1 MCTGKYTKE
10 TMASSSSSSSSSAIP
25 NEFYCPITFCL
36 MQDPVIATDGYTYER
51 EAIEQ
56 WLVNHNT
63 SPKTNLPLTS
73 KNLIVNYALRNA
85 IRDMLDKQ
93 PLHFQTP
100 KLVGKFANKALMAKA
115 YPAGV
120 AAVHLTVKAQ
130 EPETRQPIVLL
141 AIVDTSGSMGESTD
155 DEKSAEAYGFSRLDL
170 VKHTVRTMAAV
181 LGDDDMMSIIT
192 YSTTATIILRPT
204 RMNKEGK
211 ARVNAAL
218 EYVKP
223 DSQTNIYEGLRQ
235 AMEIANTDELAGRNI
250 VGLLLT
256 DGFPN
261 INPPRGILYELQ
273 TRIVMKNPWTLHTFG
288 FGYKLD
294 SKLLADLALWG
305 NGLFGFIP
313 DATMVGTVFINF
325 LASVLSS
332 AARNPELLLDGT
344 PIYLHNSLLQGGQT
358 YETVI
363 PYNGQEITLNGQR
376 IALEAE
382 PIDCSFVLAREK
394 LIGILEDVIS
404 LECANRNGTTIDRL
418 KTLAASFTTS
428 SDPRV
433 VAFSRDL
440 TGSDPEGQL
449 GMAVSPNHFGKWGEH
464 YLRSYLR
471 AQKLQMCLNF
481 KDAGV
486 QMYGGPLF
494 KEMQAIAEKAFGE
507 LPPPTPSA
515 AAPVQNSYYGTGA
528 PGPAPSIRSVT
539 QTMAI
544 FHNSGGS
551 CFSGDNRV
559 LMADGNRKAIKDI
572 NPDDLVWTPEGPA
585 NVVCLVTI
593 GSKRPAQTMVQ
604 INGLCITPWHPIRRE
619 KGGPW
624 VFPADHYLFGERL
637 IQTVYNLVLNRGH
650 VVDVEGYECITLA
663 HGFQEPVAKHDYFG
677 TSAVLNDLAKQPGYF
692 QGRPVY
698 QNLVAKKDPATGM
711 IVGWYDD
718 I

>member
-1 MCTGKYTKE
+1 
-10 TMASSSSSSSSSAIP
+10 MASSIP
-25 NEFYCPITFCL
+25 NEFYCPITFGL
-36 MQDPVIATDGYTYER
+36 MQDPVIAADGHTYER

-56 WLVNHNT
+56 WLVNNFT
-63 SPKTNLPLTS
+63 SPKTNLPLAST
-73 KNLIVNYALRNA
+73 NLIPNIALRNT
-85 IRDMLDKQ
+85 IRDMLAKQ

-100 KLVGKFANKALMAKA
+100 KLVGKFANKALVAKA

-120 AAVHLTVKAQ
+120 AAVHLTVKAE
-130 EPETRQPIVLL
+130 EPEIRQPIVLL
-141 AIVDTSGSMGESTD
+141 AIVDTSGSMAESTD

-181 LGDDDMMSIIT
+181 LGDEDMLSIIT
-192 YSTTATIILRPT
+192 YSTNAQIVLRPT

-211 ARVNAAL
+211 ARVEAAL
-218 EYVKP
+218 EYVQP
-223 DSQTNIYEGLRQ
+223 DSQTNIFEGLRH

-261 INPPRGILYELQ
+261 MNPPRGILYELQ
-273 TRIVMKNPWTLHTFG
+273 KRITMKNPWTLHTFG

-325 LASVLSS
+325 LASVLAT
-332 AARNPELLLDGT
+332 AARNPQLTRDGK
-344 PIYLHNSLLQGGQT
+344 PIYLHNSLLQGGQA
-358 YETVI
+358 YEMVI
-363 PYNGQEITLNGQR
+363 PYSGQEIKLNGQ
-376 IALEAE
+376 IVPLETE
-382 PIDCSFVLAREK
+382 PIGCSFALAHGE
-394 LIGILEDVIS
+394 LIETLENVIAVESANPTGATVERLRIL
-404 LECANRNGTTIDRL
+404 AT
-418 KTLAASFTTS
+418 KFAAS

-440 TGSDPEGQL
+440 QGSDPEGQL
-449 GMAVSPNHFGKWGEH
+449 GLAVSPNHFGKWGEH

-481 KDAGV
+481 KDAGL
-486 QMYGGPLF
+486 QIYGGPLF
-494 KEMQAIAEKAFGE
+494 KELQDVSEKAFCS
-507 LPPPTPSA
+507 LPPPTPSVMA
-515 AAPVQNSYYGTGA
+515 QPKGYGPAGGAPVYSTPQSMASLYNTG
-528 PGPAPSIRSVT
+528 GGC
-539 QTMAI
+539 
-544 FHNSGGS
+544 FHGENHI
-551 CFSGDNRV
+551 
-559 LMADGNRKAIKDI
+559 LMADGSRKAIKDVI
-572 NPDDLVWTPEGPA
+572 PEDQVWTPEGPA

-604 INGLCITPWHPIRRE
+604 INSLCITPWHPIRL
-619 KGGPW
+619 KAGGPW

-637 IQTVYNLVLNRGH
+637 IQTVYNFVLNRGH

-663 HGFQEPVAKHDYFG
+663 HGFEEPVAKHDYFG

-698 QNLVAKKDPATGM
+698 QNLVAKKDPATGR

-718 I
+718 V

>member
-1 MCTGKYTKE
+1 
-10 TMASSSSSSSSSAIP
+10 MASASAIP
-25 NEFYCPITFCL
+25 NEFYCPITFGL
-36 MQDPVIATDGYTYER
+36 MTDPVIAEDGHTYER

-56 WLVNHNT
+56 WFVNHST
-63 SPKTNLPLTS
+63 SPKTNLPLIS
-73 KNLIVNYALRNA
+73 MNLIANIALRNT
-85 IRDMLDKQ
+85 IRDMLAKQ

-130 EPETRQPIVLL
+130 EPEVRQPIVLL

-181 LGDDDMMSIIT
+181 LGDDDMLAIIT
-192 YSTTATIILRPT
+192 YSTNAKIVLRPT

-211 ARVNAAL
+211 ARVEAAL
-218 EYVKP
+218 EYVQP
-223 DSQTNIYEGLRQ
+223 DSQTNIFEGLRH

-273 TRIVMKNPWTLHTFG
+273 NRITMKNPWTLHTFG

-332 AARNPELLLDGT
+332 AVRNPELTLDGT
-344 PIYLHNSLLQGGQT
+344 PIYMHNSLLQGGQA

-363 PYNGQEITLNGQR
+363 PYSSQEIKLNGQV
-376 IALEAE
+376 IPLEAE
-382 PIDCSFVLAREK
+382 PIGCTFALAHME
-394 LIGILEDVIS
+394 LIETLENVIAVES
-404 LECANRNGTTIDRL
+404 ASRTGATLDRL
-418 KTLAASFTTS
+418 RTLATKFAAS

-449 GMAVSPNHFGKWGEH
+449 GLAVSPTHFGKWGEH

-481 KDAGV
+481 KDSGV
-486 QMYGGPLF
+486 QIYGGPLF
-494 KEMQAIAEKAFGE
+494 KELQNLAEKVFCD
-507 LPPPTPSA
+507 LPPPTPSVA
-515 AAPVQNSYYGTGA
+515 AQPKGYYGGPAGGAPVYST
-528 PGPAPSIRSVT
+528 PLS
-539 QTMAI
+539 MASLY
-544 FHNSGGS
+544 HSGGG
-551 CFSGDNRV
+551 CFHGENRV
-559 LMADGNRKAIKDI
+559 LMADGSRKAIKEI
-572 NPDDLVWTPEGPA
+572 NPEDQVWTPEGPA

-604 INGLCITPWHPIRRE
+604 INSLCITPWHPIRL
-619 KGGPW
+619 KAGGPW

-637 IQTVYNLVLNRGH
+637 VQTVYNFVLNKGH

-663 HGFQEPVAKHDYFG
+663 HGFEEPVAKHDYFG

-698 QNLVAKKDPATGM
+698 QNLVAKKDPATGI
-711 IVGWYDD
+711 IVGWFDD
-718 I
+718 V

>member
-1 MCTGKYTKE
+1 
-10 TMASSSSSSSSSAIP
+10 MASSIP
-25 NEFYCPITFCL
+25 NEFYCPITFGL
-36 MQDPVIATDGYTYER
+36 MQDPVIAADGHTYER

-56 WLVNHNT
+56 WLMNHST

-73 KNLIVNYALRNA
+73 SNLIPNIALRNT
-85 IRDMLDKQ
+85 IRDMLAKQ

-100 KLVGKFANKALMAKA
+100 KLVGKFENKTLIAKA
-115 YPAGV
+115 YPAD
-120 AAVHLTVKAQ
+120 AAVHLTIKTE

-141 AIVDTSGSMGESTD
+141 AIVDTSGSMAESTD

-181 LGDDDMMSIIT
+181 LGDDDMLSIIT
-192 YSTTATIILRPT
+192 YSTNAQIVLRPT

-211 ARVNAAL
+211 ARVEAAL
-218 EYVKP
+218 EYVQP
-223 DSQTNIYEGLRQ
+223 DSQTNIFEGIRH

-273 TRIVMKNPWTLHTFG
+273 NRVVMKNPWTLHTFG

-332 AARNPELLLDGT
+332 AARNPQLTRDGKL
-344 PIYLHNSLLQGGQT
+344 IYLHNSLLQGGQT

-363 PYNGQEITLNGQR
+363 SYSGQEICLNGKVVP
-376 IALEAE
+376 LEAE
-382 PIDCSFVLAREK
+382 PIGCTFALAHSE
-394 LIGILEDVIS
+394 LIETLENVIAIES
-404 LECANRNGTTIDRL
+404 SNRTGTTIERL
-418 KTLAASFTTS
+418 KTLAAKFAAS
-428 SDPRV
+428 SEPRV

-449 GMAVSPNHFGKWGEH
+449 SLAVSPNHFGKWGEH

-486 QMYGGPLF
+486 QIYGGPLF
-494 KEMQAIAEKAFGE
+494 KELQDVAEKAFCG
-507 LPPPTPSA
+507 LPPPTPSVA
-515 AAPVQNSYYGTGA
+515 AQPKGYYGAGGAAPVYST
-528 PGPAPSIRSVT
+528 PLS
-539 QTMAI
+539 MASLY
-544 FHNSGGS
+544 NSGGG
-551 CFSGDNRV
+551 CFHGENHV
-559 LMADGNRKAIKDI
+559 LMADGSRKAIKEI
-572 NPDDLVWTPEGPA
+572 NPDDQVWTPEGPA

-604 INGLCITPWHPIRRE
+604 INGLCITPWHPIRL
-619 KGGPW
+619 KAGGPW

-637 IQTVYNLVLNRGH
+637 IKTVYNLVLNKGH

-663 HGFQEPVAKHDYFG
+663 HGFEEPVAKHDYFG

-698 QNLVAKKDPATGM
+698 QNLVAKKDPATGL

-718 I
+718 V

>member
-1 MCTGKYTKE
+1 
-10 TMASSSSSSSSSAIP
+10 MASASAIP
-25 NEFYCPITFCL
+25 NEFYCPITFGL
-36 MQDPVIATDGYTYER
+36 MTDPVIAEDGHTYER

-56 WLVNHNT
+56 WFVNHNT
-63 SPKTNLPLTS
+63 SPKTNLPLIST
-73 KNLIVNYALRNA
+73 NLIANIALRNT
-85 IRDMLDKQ
+85 IRDMLAKQ

-100 KLVGKFANKALMAKA
+100 KLVGKFANKALVAKA

-181 LGDDDMMSIIT
+181 LGDDDMLAIIT
-192 YSTTATIILRPT
+192 YSTNAKIVLRPT

-211 ARVNAAL
+211 ARVEAAL
-218 EYVKP
+218 EYVQP
-223 DSQTNIYEGLRQ
+223 DSQTNIFEGLRH

-273 TRIVMKNPWTLHTFG
+273 NRITMKNPWTLHTFG

-332 AARNPELLLDGT
+332 AVRNPEITLDGT
-344 PIYLHNSLLQGGQT
+344 PIYMHNSLLQGGQA

-363 PYNGQEITLNGQR
+363 PYSSQEIKLNGQVVP
-376 IALEAE
+376 LEAE
-382 PIDCSFVLAREK
+382 PIGCTFALAHME
-394 LIGILEDVIS
+394 LIETLENVIAVESASRTGATLERLRIL
-404 LECANRNGTTIDRL
+404 AT
-418 KTLAASFTTS
+418 KFAASKDS
-428 SDPRV
+428 RV

-449 GMAVSPNHFGKWGEH
+449 GLAVSPTHFGKWGEH

-481 KDAGV
+481 KDPGV
-486 QMYGGPLF
+486 QIYGGPLF
-494 KEMQAIAEKAFGE
+494 KELQNLAEKAFCD
-507 LPPPTPSA
+507 LPPPTPSVA
-515 AAPVQNSYYGTGA
+515 AQPKGYYGGPAGGA
-528 PGPAPSIRSVT
+528 PAYSSPQS
-539 QTMAI
+539 MAV
-544 FHNSGGS
+544 FHNSGGG
-551 CFSGDNRV
+551 CFHGENRV
-559 LMADGNRKAIKDI
+559 LMADGSRKAIKEI
-572 NPDDLVWTPEGPA
+572 NPEDQVWTPEGPA

-604 INGLCITPWHPIRRE
+604 INSLCITPWHPIRL
-619 KGGPW
+619 KAGGPW

-637 IQTVYNLVLNRGH
+637 IQTVYNFVLNRGH
-650 VVDVEGYECITLA
+650 IVDVEGYECITLA

-698 QNLVAKKDPATGM
+698 QNLVAKKDSATGL
-711 IVGWYDD
+711 IIGWYDD
-718 I
+718 V

>member
-1 MCTGKYTKE
+1 
-10 TMASSSSSSSSSAIP
+10 MASASAIP
-25 NEFYCPITFCL
+25 NEFYCPITFGL
-36 MQDPVIATDGYTYER
+36 MTDPVIAEDGHTYER

-56 WLVNHNT
+56 WFVNHST
-63 SPKTNLPLTS
+63 SPKTNLPLVST
-73 KNLIVNYALRNA
+73 NLIANIALRNT
-85 IRDMLDKQ
+85 IRDMLAKQ

-100 KLVGKFANKALMAKA
+100 KLVGKFANKALVAKA

-120 AAVHLTVKAQ
+120 AAVHLTVKGQ
-130 EPETRQPIVLL
+130 EPEVRQPIVLL

-181 LGDDDMMSIIT
+181 LGDDDMLAIIT
-192 YSTTATIILRPT
+192 YSTNAKIVLRPT

-211 ARVNAAL
+211 ARVEAAL
-218 EYVKP
+218 EYVQP
-223 DSQTNIYEGLRQ
+223 DSQTNIFEGLRH

-273 TRIVMKNPWTLHTFG
+273 NRITMKNPWTLHTFG

-332 AARNPELLLDGT
+332 AVRNPELTLDGT
-344 PIYLHNSLLQGGQT
+344 PIYMHNSLLQGGQA
-358 YETVI
+358 YEMVI
-363 PYNGQEITLNGQR
+363 PYSSQEIKLNGQV
-376 IALEAE
+376 IPLEAE
-382 PIDCSFVLAREK
+382 PIGCTFALAHME
-394 LIGILEDVIS
+394 LIETLENVIAVES
-404 LECANRNGTTIDRL
+404 ASRTGATLERL
-418 KTLAASFTTS
+418 KILATKFAAS

-449 GMAVSPNHFGKWGEH
+449 GLAVSPTHFGKWGEH

-481 KDAGV
+481 KDSGV
-486 QMYGGPLF
+486 QIYGGPLF
-494 KEMQAIAEKAFGE
+494 KELQNLAEKVFCD
-507 LPPPTPSA
+507 LPPPTPSVA
-515 AAPVQNSYYGTGA
+515 AQPKGYYGGPAGGAPVYST
-528 PGPAPSIRSVT
+528 PLS
-539 QTMAI
+539 MASLY
-544 FHNSGGS
+544 HSGGG
-551 CFSGDNRV
+551 CFHGENRV
-559 LMADGNRKAIKDI
+559 LMADGSRKAIKEI
-572 NPDDLVWTPEGPA
+572 NPEDQVWTPEGPA

-604 INGLCITPWHPIRRE
+604 INSLCITPWHPIRL
-619 KGGPW
+619 KAGGPW
-624 VFPADHYLFGERL
+624 VFPANYYLFGERL
-637 IQTVYNLVLNRGH
+637 VQTVYNFVLNKGH

-663 HGFQEPVAKHDYFG
+663 HGFEEPVAKHDYFG

-698 QNLVAKKDPATGM
+698 KNLVAKKDPATGI
-711 IVGWYDD
+711 IVGWFDD
-718 I
+718 V

>member
-1 MCTGKYTKE
+1 
-10 TMASSSSSSSSSAIP
+10 MASFP
-25 NEFYCPITFCL
+25 NEFYCPITFGL
-36 MQDPVIATDGYTYER
+36 MQDPVIAADGHTYER

-56 WLVNHNT
+56 WLVNNIT
-63 SPKTNLPLTS
+63 SPKTNLPLPST
-73 KNLIVNYALRNA
+73 NLIPNIALRNT
-85 IRDMLDKQ
+85 IRDMLAKQ

-100 KLVGKFANKALMAKA
+100 KLVGKFANKALVAKA
-115 YPAGV
+115 YPAD
-120 AAVHLTVKAQ
+120 AAVHLTVKAE
-130 EPETRQPIVLL
+130 EPEARQPIVLL

-181 LGDDDMMSIIT
+181 LGDDDMLSIIT
-192 YSTTATIILRPT
+192 YSTNAQIVLRPT

-211 ARVNAAL
+211 ARVEAAL
-218 EYVKP
+218 EYVQP
-223 DSQTNIYEGLRQ
+223 DSQTNIFEGLRH

-273 TRIVMKNPWTLHTFG
+273 NRITMKNPWTLHTFG

-313 DATMVGTVFINF
+313 DATMVGTIFINF
-325 LASVLSS
+325 LASVLAT
-332 AARNPELLLDGT
+332 AARNPELTFDGK
-344 PIYLHNSLLQGGQT
+344 PLYIHNSLLQGGQD
-358 YETVI
+358 YEMVI
-363 PYNGQEITLNGQR
+363 PYSGQEIKLNGQVVP
-376 IALEAE
+376 LEAE
-382 PIDCSFVLAREK
+382 PIGCNFALAHDQLIETLEQAIGIECSTKSGSSAEK
-394 LIGILEDVIS
+394 LS
-404 LECANRNGTTIDRL
+404 A
-418 KTLAASFTTS
+418 LAAKFAAS
-428 SDPRV
+428 SDPRI

-440 TGSDPEGQL
+440 KGSDPEGQL
-449 GMAVSPNHFGKWGEH
+449 GLAVSPNHFGKWGEH

-481 KDAGV
+481 KDPGV
-486 QMYGGPLF
+486 QIYGGPLF
-494 KEMQAIAEKAFGE
+494 KELQDVAEKAFCG
-507 LPPPTPSA
+507 LPPPTPSVA
-515 AAPVQNSYYGTGA
+515 AQPKGYYGGG
-528 PGPAPSIRSVT
+528 GPVPVYSTPQS
-539 QTMAI
+539 MAS
-544 FHNSGGS
+544 FYNSGGG
-551 CFSGDNRV
+551 CFHGENRV
-559 LMADGNRKAIKDI
+559 LMADGSRKAIKDV
-572 NPDDLVWTPEGPA
+572 NPEDMVWTPEGPA

-604 INGLCITPWHPIRRE
+604 INGLCITPWHPIRL
-619 KGGPW
+619 KAGGPW

-637 IQTVYNLVLNRGH
+637 IQTVYNFVLTKGH
-650 VVDVEGYECITLA
+650 VVDVEGFECITLA

-698 QNLVAKKDPATGM
+698 QNLVAKKDPATGL
-711 IVGWYDD
+711 IVGWFDD
-718 I
+718 V

>member
-1 MCTGKYTKE
+1 
-10 TMASSSSSSSSSAIP
+10 MATSIP
-25 NEFYCPITFCL
+25 NEFYCPITFGL
-36 MQDPVIATDGYTYER
+36 MQDPVIAADGHTYER

-56 WLVNHNT
+56 WLMNHST
-63 SPKTNLPLTS
+63 SPKTNLPLSST
-73 KNLIVNYALRNA
+73 NLIANIALRNT
-85 IRDMLDKQ
+85 IRDMLAKQ

-100 KLVGKFANKALMAKA
+100 KLVGKFANKALVAKA

-120 AAVHLTVKAQ
+120 AAVHLTVKAE

-155 DEKSAEAYGFSRLDL
+155 DEKSVEAYGFSRLDL

-181 LGDDDMMSIIT
+181 LGDDDMLAIIT
-192 YSTTATIILRPT
+192 YSTNAQIVLRPT

-211 ARVNAAL
+211 ARVEAAL
-218 EYVKP
+218 EYVQP
-223 DSQTNIYEGLRQ
+223 DSQTNIFEGLRH

-273 TRIVMKNPWTLHTFG
+273 NRIVMKNPWTLHTFG

-313 DATMVGTVFINF
+313 DATMVGTIFINF

-332 AARNPELLLDGT
+332 AARNPELTFDGK
-344 PIYLHNSLLQGGQT
+344 PLYLHNSLLQGGQT

-363 PYNGQEITLNGQR
+363 SYSGQEIALNGQR
-376 IALEAE
+376 IAVEAE
-382 PIDCSFVLAREK
+382 PIGCNFALAHGEFIETLEQAIASECTNHSGSSVEK
-394 LIGILEDVIS
+394 LS
-404 LECANRNGTTIDRL
+404 A
-418 KTLAASFTTS
+418 LAAKFAAS

-440 TGSDPEGQL
+440 KGSDPEGQL
-449 GMAVSPNHFGKWGEH
+449 GLAVSPNHFGKWGEH

-481 KDAGV
+481 KDPGV
-486 QMYGGPLF
+486 QIYGGPLF
-494 KEMQAIAEKAFGE
+494 KELQDVAEKVFCG
-507 LPPPTPSA
+507 LPPPTPSVA
-515 AAPVQNSYYGTGA
+515 AQPKGYYGGGGAAPVYST
-528 PGPAPSIRSVT
+528 PLS
-539 QTMAI
+539 MAS
-544 FHNSGGS
+544 FYNSGGG
-551 CFSGDNRV
+551 CFHGENRV
-559 LMADGNRKAIKDI
+559 LMADGSRKAIKDV
-572 NPDDLVWTPEGPA
+572 NPEDMVWTPEGPA
-585 NVVCLVTI
+585 NVICLVTI

-604 INGLCITPWHPIRRE
+604 INALCITPWHPIRL
-619 KGGPW
+619 KAGGKW

-637 IQTVYNLVLNRGH
+637 IQTVYNFVLNKGH
-650 VVDVEGYECITLA
+650 VVDVEGFECITLA

-677 TSAVLNDLAKQPGYF
+677 TSAVLNDLAKQPGFF

-698 QNLVAKKDPATGM
+698 QNLVATKDPATGL
-711 IVGWYDD
+711 IVGWVDD

>member
-1 MCTGKYTKE
+1 
-10 TMASSSSSSSSSAIP
+10 MASASAIP
-25 NEFYCPITFCL
+25 NEFYCPITFGL
-36 MQDPVIATDGYTYER
+36 MTDPVIAEDGHTYER

-56 WLVNHNT
+56 WFVNHST
-63 SPKTNLPLTS
+63 SPKTNLPLVST
-73 KNLIVNYALRNA
+73 NLIANIALRNT
-85 IRDMLDKQ
+85 IRDMLAKQ

-100 KLVGKFANKALMAKA
+100 KLVGKFANKALVAKA

-130 EPETRQPIVLL
+130 EPEVRQPIVLL

-181 LGDDDMMSIIT
+181 LGDDDMLAIIT
-192 YSTTATIILRPT
+192 YSTNAKIVLRPT

-211 ARVNAAL
+211 ARVEAAL
-218 EYVKP
+218 EYVQP
-223 DSQTNIYEGLRQ
+223 DSQTNIFEGLRH

-273 TRIVMKNPWTLHTFG
+273 NRITMKNPWTLHTFG

-332 AARNPELLLDGT
+332 AVRNPELTLDGT
-344 PIYLHNSLLQGGQT
+344 PIYMHNSLLQGGQA

-363 PYNGQEITLNGQR
+363 PYNGQEIKLNGQVIPLETEPVGCTFALAHDELIETLENV
-376 IALEAE
+376 IAVESASRTGATL
-382 PIDCSFVLAREK
+382 
-394 LIGILEDVIS
+394 
-404 LECANRNGTTIDRL
+404 DRL
-418 KTLAASFTTS
+418 RTLAIKFAAS

-449 GMAVSPNHFGKWGEH
+449 GLAVSPTHFGKWGEH

-481 KDAGV
+481 KDSGV
-486 QMYGGPLF
+486 QIYGGPLF
-494 KEMQAIAEKAFGE
+494 KELQNLAEKVFCD
-507 LPPPTPSA
+507 LPPPTPSVA
-515 AAPVQNSYYGTGA
+515 AQPKGYYGGPAGGAPVYST
-528 PGPAPSIRSVT
+528 PLS
-539 QTMAI
+539 MASLY
-544 FHNSGGS
+544 HSGGG
-551 CFSGDNRV
+551 CFHGENHI
-559 LMADGNRKAIKDI
+559 LMADGFRKAIKDI
-572 NPDDLVWTPEGPA
+572 IPEDQVWTPEGPA

-604 INGLCITPWHPIRRE
+604 INSLCITPWHPIRL
-619 KGGPW
+619 KAGGPW

-637 IQTVYNLVLNRGH
+637 IQTVYNFVLNRGH
-650 VVDVEGYECITLA
+650 VVNVEGYECITLA
-663 HGFQEPVAKHDYFG
+663 HGFEEPVAKHEYFG

-698 QNLVAKKDPATGM
+698 QNLVAKKDPATGR
-711 IVGWYDD
+711 IVGWFDD
-718 I
+718 V

>member
-1 MCTGKYTKE
+1 
-10 TMASSSSSSSSSAIP
+10 MAFP
-25 NEFYCPITFCL
+25 NEFYCPITFGL
-36 MQDPVIATDGYTYER
+36 MQNPVIAEDGHTYER

-56 WLVNHNT
+56 WFVNHST

-73 KNLIVNYALRNA
+73 TNLIANIALRNT
-85 IRDMLDKQ
+85 IRDMLAKQ

-100 KLVGKFANKALMAKA
+100 KLVGKFANKTLIAKA

-120 AAVHLTVKAQ
+120 AAVHLTINAE

-155 DEKSAEAYGFSRLDL
+155 DEKSVEAYGFSRLDL

-181 LGDDDMMSIIT
+181 LGDDDMLSIIT
-192 YSTTATIILRPT
+192 YSTNAQIVLRPT

-211 ARVNAAL
+211 ARVELAL
-218 EYVKP
+218 EYVRP
-223 DSQTNIYEGLRQ
+223 DSQTNIYEGLRH

-273 TRIVMKNPWTLHTFG
+273 NRSTMKNPWTLHTFG

-313 DATMVGTVFINF
+313 DATMVGTVFSNF
-325 LASVLSS
+325 LASILSS
-332 AARNPELLLDGT
+332 AARNPKLTLDGK
-344 PIYLHNSLLQGGQT
+344 PIYLHSNLLQGGQA

-363 PYNGQEITLNGQR
+363 PYSGEEICLNGQ
-376 IALEAE
+376 IIPLEAN
-382 PIDCSFVLAREK
+382 PIGCNFELAHME
-394 LIGILEDVIS
+394 LIETLENVITTECENHSGETIERLRIL
-404 LECANRNGTTIDRL
+404 A
-418 KTLAASFTTS
+418 KKFAAS
-428 SDPRV
+428 SDPRI

-440 TGSDPEGQL
+440 KGSDPEGQL
-449 GMAVSPNHFGKWGEH
+449 GMAVSQKHFGKWGEH

-481 KDAGV
+481 KDPGI
-486 QMYGGPLF
+486 QIYGGPLF
-494 KEMQAIAEKAFGE
+494 KELQNLAEKAFCD
-507 LPPPTPSA
+507 LPPPIPSVA
-515 AAPVQNSYYGTGA
+515 AQPKGYSGPAGGAPVYSSPQS
-528 PGPAPSIRSVT
+528 
-539 QTMAI
+539 MAV
-544 FHNSGGS
+544 FHNSGGG
-551 CFSGDNRV
+551 CFHGDNKI
-559 LMADGNRKAIKDI
+559 LMADGSRKSIK
-572 NPDDLVWTPEGPA
+572 NVCPEEQVWTPEGPA

-593 GSKRPAQTMVQ
+593 GSKRLAQTMVQ
-604 INGLCITPWHPIRRE
+604 INSLCITPWHPIRL
-619 KGGPW
+619 KAGGPW
-624 VFPADHYLFGERL
+624 VFPASNHLFGERL
-637 IQTVYNLVLNRGH
+637 IQIVYNFVLNKGH

-663 HGFQEPVAKHDYFG
+663 HGFDEPVAKHDYFG

-698 QNLVAKKDPATGM
+698 QNLVAQKDPATGM

>member
-1 MCTGKYTKE
+1 
-10 TMASSSSSSSSSAIP
+10 MASASAIP
-25 NEFYCPITFCL
+25 NEFYCPITFGL
-36 MQDPVIATDGYTYER
+36 MTDPVIAEDGHTYER

-56 WLVNHNT
+56 WFVNHNT
-63 SPKTNLPLTS
+63 SPKTNLPLIST
-73 KNLIVNYALRNA
+73 NLIANIALRNT
-85 IRDMLDKQ
+85 IRDMLAKQ

-100 KLVGKFANKALMAKA
+100 KLVGKFANKALVAKA

-130 EPETRQPIVLL
+130 EPEVRQPIVLL

-181 LGDDDMMSIIT
+181 LGDDDMLAIIT
-192 YSTTATIILRPT
+192 YSTNAKIVLRPT

-211 ARVNAAL
+211 ARVEAAL
-218 EYVKP
+218 EYVQP
-223 DSQTNIYEGLRQ
+223 DSQTNIFEGLRH

-273 TRIVMKNPWTLHTFG
+273 NRITMKNPWTLHTFG

-332 AARNPELLLDGT
+332 AVRNPEITLDGT
-344 PIYLHNSLLQGGQT
+344 PIYMHNSLLQGGQA

-363 PYNGQEITLNGQR
+363 PYSGQEIRLNGQVVP
-376 IALEAE
+376 LEAE
-382 PIDCSFVLAREK
+382 PIGCTFALAHME
-394 LIGILEDVIS
+394 LIETLENVIS
-404 LECANRNGTTIDRL
+404 VESASRTGATLERL
-418 KTLAASFTTS
+418 RILATKFAASKDS
-428 SDPRV
+428 RV

-449 GMAVSPNHFGKWGEH
+449 GLAVSPNHFGKWGEH

-481 KDAGV
+481 KDPGV
-486 QMYGGPLF
+486 QIYGGPLF
-494 KEMQAIAEKAFGE
+494 KELQNLAEKAFCD
-507 LPPPTPSA
+507 LPPPTPSVA
-515 AAPVQNSYYGTGA
+515 AQPKGYYGGPAGGA
-528 PGPAPSIRSVT
+528 PAYSSPQS
-539 QTMAI
+539 MAV
-544 FHNSGGS
+544 FHNSGGG
-551 CFSGDNRV
+551 CFHGENRV
-559 LMADGNRKAIKDI
+559 LMADGSRKTIKEI
-572 NPDDLVWTPEGPA
+572 NPEDQVWTPEGPA

-604 INGLCITPWHPIRRE
+604 INSLCITPWHPIRL
-619 KGGPW
+619 KAGGAW

-637 IQTVYNLVLNRGH
+637 IQTVYNFVLNRGH
-650 VVDVEGYECITLA
+650 IVDVEGYECITLA

-698 QNLVAKKDPATGM
+698 QNLVAKKDPATGL

-718 I
+718 V

>member
-1 MCTGKYTKE
+1 
-10 TMASSSSSSSSSAIP
+10 MASSIP
-25 NEFYCPITFCL
+25 NEFYCPITFGL
-36 MQDPVIATDGYTYER
+36 MQDPVIAADGHTYER

-56 WLVNHNT
+56 WLVNHST

-73 KNLIVNYALRNA
+73 TNLIPNIALRNT
-85 IRDMLDKQ
+85 IRDMLAKQ

-100 KLVGKFANKALMAKA
+100 KLVGKFENKTLVAKA
-115 YPAGV
+115 YPAD
-120 AAVHLTVKAQ
+120 AAIHLTIKAE

-141 AIVDTSGSMGESTD
+141 AIVDTSGSMAESTD

-181 LGDDDMMSIIT
+181 LGDDDMLSIIT
-192 YSTTATIILRPT
+192 YSTNAQIVLRPT

-211 ARVNAAL
+211 ARVEAAL

-223 DSQTNIYEGLRQ
+223 DSQTNIYEGLRH

-273 TRIVMKNPWTLHTFG
+273 NRIVMKNPWTLHTFG

-332 AARNPELLLDGT
+332 AARNPELMRDGK

-363 PYNGQEITLNGQR
+363 SYSGQEICLNGKVVP
-376 IALEAE
+376 LEAE
-382 PIDCSFVLAREK
+382 PIGCTFALAHRE
-394 LIGILEDVIS
+394 LIETLENVIAIES
-404 LECANRNGTTIDRL
+404 SNRTGATIESL
-418 KTLAASFTTS
+418 KTLSAKFAAS
-428 SDPRV
+428 SDPRIL
-433 VAFSRDL
+433 AFSRDL
-440 TGSDPEGQL
+440 TGLDPEGQL
-449 GMAVSPNHFGKWGEH
+449 GLAVSPAHFGKWGEH

-481 KDAGV
+481 KDPGV
-486 QMYGGPLF
+486 QIYGGPLF
-494 KEMQAIAEKAFGE
+494 KEMQAIAEKAFGD
-507 LPPPTPSA
+507 LPPPTPSVA
-515 AAPVQNSYYGTGA
+515 AVQNSYYGGL
-528 PGPAPSIRSVT
+528 GPPTSIRSTT
-539 QTMAI
+539 QTMSI
-544 FHNSGGS
+544 FHNSGGG
-551 CFSGDNRV
+551 CFHGENRV
-559 LMADGNRKAIKDI
+559 LMADGSRKAIKDI
-572 NPDDLVWTPEGPA
+572 NPDDQVWTPEGTA

-604 INGLCITPWHPIRRE
+604 INGLCITPWHPIRL
-619 KGGPW
+619 KAGGPW
-624 VFPADHYLFGERL
+624 VFPADYYLFGERL
-637 IQTVYNLVLNRGH
+637 IQTVYNFVLNKGH

-663 HGFQEPVAKHDYFG
+663 HGFEEPVAKHVYFG

-698 QNLVAKKDPATGM
+698 QNLVAKKDPATGL

-718 I
+718 V